1 MPAVKNVGE
10 PCAGEPHARFEVA
23 AGGNQTSRAST
34 AARSGASRR
43 PYSNG
48 RAPGVSGGAGTS
60 GWAWRIGLAEV
71 PIPELRR
78 FTLKVMRDG
87 RSVTVEV
94 TSDGAG
100 LVSHAGTALVAQVAE
115 KVGLTAALSRGLAG
129 LKQRRRGHDRGRVIR
144 DLAVMLV
151 DGGECVSDLG
161 AVREQDA
168 IFGAIASDSTAFRMV
183 DRIASEPGLL
193 DAVRV
198 AHAHARERFWELH
211 GAPERLTLDV
221 DATLITAHS
230 EKEKAAGNYKGG
242 YGFHPLQVYLE
253 ETREALGGLLRPGNA
268 GSNTATDHVAVLD
281 LALAQIPAEHVEAL
295 DILVRADTA
304 GATHGLVDYCRQAR
318 MRFSVGYELTEKVR
332 AAILTIGQDAWAP
345 ALDQDGSARKNGE
358 VCEIT
363 GIVDLSAWPEGS
375 RLIVRRERPHP
386 GAQLSFTDH
395 DGYRFQAILTDQPYP
410 DIAVLEC
417 RHRQHAH
424 VEDRIRDD
432 KDTGLSKFPFKEFAL
447 NEVWLEIVMLAH
459 DLIVWTQALLL
470 DGELAKTE
478 PKRLR
483 YRLLHVARRLA
494 FSGRRAKLHLQGS
507 WPWAAD
513 LLAAFQKLRT
523 LAANG

>member
-1 MPAVKNVGE
+1 M
-10 PCAGEPHARFEVA
+10 
-23 AGGNQTSRAST
+23 
-34 AARSGASRR
+34 
-43 PYSNG
+43 
-48 RAPGVSGGAGTS
+48 
-60 GWAWRIGLAEV
+60 
-71 PIPELRR
+71 
-78 FTLKVMRDG
+78 MRDG

-100 LVSHAGTALVAQVAE
+100 LVSHAGSALVAQVAD
-115 KVGLTAALSRGLAG
+115 KVGLTSSLSARLAG
-129 LKQRRRGHDRGRVIR
+129 LKQRRRGHDPGRVIR

-168 IFGAIASDSTAFRMV
+168 LFGSVASDSTAFRMV
-183 DRIASEPGLL
+183 DRIASTPGLL
-193 DAVRV
+193 DALRA
-198 AHAHARERFWELH
+198 AHAGARARFWELH

-230 EKEKAAGNYKGG
+230 EKEQAAGNYKGG
-242 YGFHPLQVYLE
+242 YGFHPLQVYLD
-253 ETREALGGLLRPGNA
+253 ETLETLGGLLRPGNA
-268 GSNTATDHVAVLD
+268 GSNTAEDHKLVID
-281 LALAQIPAEHVEAL
+281 RALGQIPAEYVQSLE
-295 DILVRADTA
+295 ILVRADTA
-304 GATHGLVDYCRQAR
+304 GATHGLVDYCREAR
-318 MRFSVGYELTEKVR
+318 MRFSVGYELTEPVR
-332 AAILTIGQDAWAP
+332 AAILQIPEDAWVA
-345 ALDQDGSARKNGE
+345 ALDQDGSERENGE

-363 GIVDLSAWPEGS
+363 DMVDLSAWPEGS

-395 DGYRFQAILTDQPYP
+395 DGYRFQAILTDQPDP

-432 KDTGLSKFPFKEFAL
+432 KDTGLSKFPFTKFAL

-470 DGELAKTE
+470 DGELAKAE

-483 YRLLHVARRLA
+483 YRLLHVAGRLA
-494 FSGRRAKLHLQGS
+494 FSGRRAKLHLQNT
-507 WPWAAD
+507 WPWAAE
-513 LLAAFQKLRT
+513 LRSAFQKLKT
-523 LAANG
+523 LTPATG